1 LLNCG
6 VSGYKVDM
14 NVMTIDLEQA
24 LKMRA
29 NGALLVDVRTPAE
42 FAEAT
47 IPGAINVPIFSD
59 DERVEVGTLY
69 KQAGKAQARTRGVEL
84 VAPKI
89 PALLAAVREA
99 HAGRS
104 GPVIVFCWRGGMRSR
119 ALTAFLELAGVP
131 ARQLLGGHKAFRR
144 LVLDDMAAGNWG
156 RILVLRGMTGVGKTV
171 MLTRLAAEGY
181 PVIDLEGLANHRGS
195 AFGGLGLPDQP
206 GQKRFEALLR
216 EELLKFKDSE
226 YILVE
231 GESRHIGRLQ
241 VPPVLFA
248 AMQKEPSIWLEASL
262 DFRVRCILDDYPAID
277 QARLTFERPIRALK
291 ERLGNEKVAHLLD
304 LLHNG
309 TWDELVRELMV
320 NYYDPLYQHTFPE
333 NRIEIEVEPIEQGVA
348 GVKAAIEKILS
359 QPAAETDVSLKDKS
373 V

>member
-1 LLNCG
+1 
-6 VSGYKVDM
+6 M
-14 NVMTIDLEQA
+14 NVMTIDLDQTLIARE
-24 LKMRA
+24 K
-29 NGALLVDVRTPAE
+29 GALLIDVRTPAE

-47 IPGAINVPIFSD
+47 IPGAINVPIFSN
-59 DERVEVGTLY
+59 DERAEVGTLY
-69 KQAGKAQARTRGVEL
+69 KKVGKARARTRGVEL

-99 HAGRS
+99 HAGCT

-119 ALTAFLELAGVP
+119 ALTAFLELAGTP

-144 LVLDDMAAGNWG
+144 LVLDDLAAGIWG

-171 MLTRLAAEGY
+171 MLTQLAAEGY

-206 GQKRFEALLR
+206 GQKKFEALLR
-216 EELLKFKDSE
+216 EDLLKFQDSE

-241 VPPVLFA
+241 VPPILFA
-248 AMQKEPSIWLEASL
+248 AMQQEPSIWLEASL

-277 QARLTFERPIRALK
+277 QERLAFERPIQALK
-291 ERLGNEKVAHLLD
+291 ERLGSDKVAKLLD

-309 TWDELVRELMV
+309 SWDELVRELMV
-320 NYYDPLYQHTFPE
+320 NYYDPLYQHTYPE
-333 NRIEIEVEPIEQGVA
+333 RRIEVEVEPLEQGVA
-348 GVKAAIEKILS
+348 GIKAAIVKILA
-359 QPAAETDVSLKDKS
+359 QPAAEPEASIKEES